1 MLVEGRTIL
10 SLHFGRDSFVSSEWG
25 REQSRSVSTLKWC
38 KGDQKTVDRKNILKD
53 VRRVVI
59 KVGTALIGSPTGG
72 LNFGRMEKLVDE
84 VAALLRSRVEV
95 ILVTSGAIG
104 AGMKELGLKARPKT
118 IPQKQAAAAVGQ
130 SRLMHLYEQLFQKR
144 DYLVAQILLTQDDF
158 NDRRRYL
165 NARHTLMTLLKFKVI
180 PIINENDSVAVEEIK
195 FGDNDTLSALVT
207 NLIEADLLILL
218 SDIDGLYTADPHK
231 KREARLI
238 PVVEGIDSRMEELAG
253 GAGLPAST
261 GGMYTKLQ
269 AAKMVTGSGLSMV
282 IANGNTSQVIQR
294 ILGGEEVGTL
304 FLPKGEK
311 IASRKR
317 WIAFTLPRQG
327 RIFIDQGAKEA
338 LKLKGKS
345 LLPSGIVRVKGKF
358 SGGDVVS
365 IIDGN
370 DREFARGLSNY
381 SGEEVDEIKGVKTK
395 DIQSILG
402 YKPYDE
408 VVHRDNLVI
417 L

>member
-1 MLVEGRTIL
+1 M
-10 SLHFGRDSFVSSEWG
+10 
-25 REQSRSVSTLKWC
+25 
-38 KGDQKTVDRKNILKD
+38 LKD

>member
-1 MLVEGRTIL
+1 M
-10 SLHFGRDSFVSSEWG
+10 
-25 REQSRSVSTLKWC
+25 
-38 KGDQKTVDRKNILKD
+38 DRKDILKD
-53 VRRVVI
+53 IKRVVV
-59 KVGTALIGSPTGG
+59 KVGTALIGSPTTG
-72 LNFGRMEKLVDE
+72 LNSDRVEKLVDE
-84 VAALLRSRVEV
+84 VAALRHSRVEV

-104 AGMKELGLKARPKT
+104 AGMRELGLSVRPKT

-144 DYLVAQILLTQDDF
+144 GYLVAQILLTQDDF

-238 PVVEGIDSRMEELAG
+238 PVVEAVDSRMEELAG
-253 GAGLPAST
+253 GAAEPTSA
-261 GGMYTKLQ
+261 GGMHTKLQ
-269 AAKMVTGSGLSMV
+269 AAKIVTGSGEPMV
-282 IANGNTSQVIQR
+282 IANGNASRVIQR
-294 ILGGEEVGTL
+294 ILDGEELGTL
-304 FLPKGEK
+304 FLPRREK

-317 WIAFTLPRQG
+317 WIAFTLPQQG
-327 RIFIDQGAKEA
+327 KIFIDQGAKEA

-345 LLPSGIVRVKGKF
+345 LLPSGIVRVEGKF
-358 SGGDVVS
+358 DGGDAVS

-370 DREFARGLSNY
+370 NREFARGLSNY
-381 SGEEVDEIKGVKTK
+381 SGEEADKIKGVKTK
-395 DIQSILG
+395 DIKSILG

-408 VVHRDNLVI
+408 VIHRDNLVI

>member
-1 MLVEGRTIL
+1 M
-10 SLHFGRDSFVSSEWG
+10 
-25 REQSRSVSTLKWC
+25 
-38 KGDQKTVDRKNILKD
+38 
-53 VRRVVI
+53 
-59 KVGTALIGSPTGG
+59 GTALIGSPATG
-72 LNFGRMEKLVDE
+72 LNLERMEKLVDE
-84 VAALLRSRVEV
+84 IASLRRSQVEV

-104 AGMKELGLKARPKT
+104 AGMKELSLKERPKT

-144 DYLVAQILLTQDDF
+144 GYLVAQILLTQDDF

-165 NARHTLMTLLKFKVI
+165 NARYTLTTLLKFKVI

-231 KREARLI
+231 KKEARLI
-238 PVVEGIDSRMEELAG
+238 QTVEAVDSKMEELAG
-253 GAGLPAST
+253 GAGEPTST

-269 AAKMVTGSGLSMV
+269 AAKIVTGSGEPVV
-282 IANGNTSQVIQR
+282 IANGNASRVIQR
-294 ILGGEEVGTL
+294 ILEGEEIGTL
-304 FLPKGEK
+304 FLPRGEK

-317 WIAFTLPRQG
+317 WIAFTLPQQG

-338 LKLKGKS
+338 LKDKGKS
-345 LLPSGIVRVKGKF
+345 LLPSGIVRVEGKF
-358 SGGDVVS
+358 DEGDVVS
-365 IIDGN
+365 IIDE
-370 DREFARGLSNY
+370 DDQEFARGLSNY
-381 SGEEVDEIKGVKTK
+381 SGEEVDKIKGAKTK
-395 DIQSILG
+395 DIESILD

>member
-1 MLVEGRTIL
+1 MG
-10 SLHFGRDSFVSSEWG
+10 SL
-25 REQSRSVSTLKWC
+25 
-38 KGDQKTVDRKNILKD
+38 KTVDRKDILKD
-53 VRRVVI
+53 VKRVVI
-59 KVGTALIGSPTGG
+59 KVGTALIGPPTTG
-72 LNFGRMEKLVDE
+72 LNFERMEKLVDE
-84 VAALLRSRVEV
+84 VASLRHSQVEV

-104 AGMKELGLKARPKT
+104 AGMRELGLRVRPKT

-144 DYLVAQILLTQDDF
+144 GYLVAQILLTQDDF
-158 NDRRRYL
+158 SDRRRYL
-165 NARHTLMTLLKFKVI
+165 NAHHTLMTLLKFKVI

-231 KREARLI
+231 KKGARLI
-238 PVVEGIDSRMEELAG
+238 PVVEAVDSKMEELAG
-253 GAGLPAST
+253 GAAEPTST

-269 AAKMVTGSGLSMV
+269 AAKIVTGSGEPMV
-282 IANGNTSQVIQR
+282 IANGNTSRVIQR
-294 ILGGEEVGTL
+294 ILNGEELGTL
-304 FLPKGEK
+304 FLPRGEK

-358 SGGDVVS
+358 AGGDVVS
-365 IIDGN
+365 IIDG
-370 DREFARGLSNY
+370 DDLEFARGLSNY
-381 SGEEVDEIKGVKTK
+381 SGEEVDKIKGVKTK

-408 VVHRDNLVI
+408 VVHRDNLV
-417 L
+417 LL

>member
-1 MLVEGRTIL
+1 M
-10 SLHFGRDSFVSSEWG
+10 
-25 REQSRSVSTLKWC
+25 
-38 KGDQKTVDRKNILKD
+38 DRKGILKD
-53 VRRVVI
+53 IKRVVI
-59 KVGTALIGSPTGG
+59 KVGTALIGSSTTG
-72 LNFGRMEKLVDE
+72 LNFERMEKLVDE
-84 VAALLRSRVEV
+84 IADLRRSRVEV

-104 AGMKELGLKARPKT
+104 AGMRELGLSVRPKT

-144 DYLVAQILLTQDDF
+144 GYMVAQMLLTQDDF
-158 NDRRRYL
+158 SDRRRYL

-218 SDIDGLYTADPHK
+218 SDIDGLYTSDPHK
-231 KREARLI
+231 RREAKLI
-238 PVVEGIDSRMEELAG
+238 PVVEEIDSRMEELAG
-253 GAGLPAST
+253 GAGEPTST

-269 AAKMVTGSGLSMV
+269 AAKIVTGSGEPMV
-282 IANGNTSQVIQR
+282 IANGRTSHVIQK
-294 ILGGEEVGTL
+294 ILDGEEIGTL
-304 FLPKGEK
+304 FPPRGEK

-327 RIFIDQGAKEA
+327 KIFIDQGAKEA

-345 LLPSGIVRVKGKF
+345 LLPSGIVKAEGKF
-358 SGGDVVS
+358 NGGDVVS

-381 SGEEVDEIKGVKTK
+381 SWEEVDRIKGTKTK
-395 DIQSILG
+395 EIESILG
-402 YKPYDE
+402 HKPYDE